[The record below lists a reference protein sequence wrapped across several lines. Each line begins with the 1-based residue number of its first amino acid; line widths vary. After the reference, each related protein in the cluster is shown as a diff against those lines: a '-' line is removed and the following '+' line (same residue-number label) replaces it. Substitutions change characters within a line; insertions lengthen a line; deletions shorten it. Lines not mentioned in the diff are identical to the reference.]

1 MDIDNTHFYKDKPIF
16 GLDIGFSSIKIM
28 QLEHRGDQHK
38 VVGYGIGAFDSSAI
52 KDGVIVNYEL
62 IAKAAVDLFKNNIV
76 GEITTK
82 RVALGIPSIRTF
94 THNFVLPPLKDDEID
109 EAVILEAEQN
119 LPVPMADL
127 YLDYSVIVND
137 SKSVEILAIA
147 VPKKIVDSHLKLL
160 RILDL
165 EPVIF
170 DTSINAAGRL
180 FDRREE
186 HSDIPAVLIDF
197 GSISADITIRDKT
210 NIITGTIPSGGDTF
224 TEILAKNLKVSLE
237 EAHVIKTKYGIG
249 KSKKQDKIME
259 ILKPE
264 LDQLVREVR
273 RMIRYYEERSG
284 SKAKVGQIIT
294 MGGGSNMPGLS
305 GYLTDVLRLP
315 VRMSEPWQGL
325 KLGRLN
331 PPNENE
337 KSVYVTVA
345 GLCFIDPKDIFA

>member
-1 MDIDNTHFYKDKPIF
+1 MDIDNTHFYKDKPLF
-16 GLDIGFSSIKIM
+16 GLDIGFSSIKVM
-28 QLEHRGDQHK
+28 QLEHHGDQHR

-52 KDGVIVNYEL
+52 KDGVIVDYESL
-62 IAKAAVDLFKNNIV
+62 AQATLNLFKKNIV

-94 THNFVLPPLKDDEID
+94 THTFVLPPIEDSELH
-109 EAVILEAEQN
+109 EAVMLEAEQN
-119 LPVPMADL
+119 IPVPIGEL
-127 YLDYSVIVND
+127 YLDYSVVSKND
-137 SKSVEILAIA
+137 KTTEILTVAI
-147 VPKKIVDSHLKLL
+147 PKKIVDSHLNFLK
-160 RILDL
+160 ILGL

-170 DTSINAAGRL
+170 DTSISAAGRL
-180 FDRREE
+180 FDQKEE

-210 NIITGTIPSGGDTF
+210 NVITGTIPSGGDTF
-224 TEILAKNLKVSLE
+224 TEILAKNLNVSKE
-237 EAHVIKTKYGIG
+237 EAHVIKTKYGIS
-249 KSKKQDKIME
+249 KSKKQDKILE

-284 SKAKVGQIIT
+284 SKSKVGQIIT

-325 KLGRLN
+325 SLHRLHA
-331 PPNENE
+331 PNENE

-345 GLCFIDPKDIFA
+345 GLCFINPKEIF

>member
-1 MDIDNTHFYKDKPIF
+1 MDKNSSYFYKDKPIF
-16 GLDIGFSSIKIM
+16 GLDIGFSSIKVM
-28 QLEHRGDQHK
+28 QLEHRGDQHR
-38 VVGYGIGAFDSSAI
+38 VVGYGIGGFDSSAI
-52 KDGVIVNYEL
+52 KDGVIVDYDL
-62 IAKAAVDLFKNNIV
+62 LAQATQQLFKKNIV

-94 THNFVLPPLKDDEID
+94 THTFVLPPIKDSELH
-109 EAVILEAEQN
+109 EAVMLEAEQN
-119 LPVPMADL
+119 IPVPIGDL
-127 YLDYSVIVND
+127 YLDYSVIAKGG
-137 SKSVEILAIA
+137 KSTEILAVA
-147 VPKKIVDSHLKLL
+147 VPKKIVDSHLAFL
-160 RILDL
+160 RIIGL
-165 EPVIF
+165 EPVVF

-180 FDRREE
+180 FDQREE

-197 GSISADITIRDKT
+197 GSLSADITIRDKT
-210 NIITGTIPSGGDTF
+210 NIVTGTMPGGGDTF
-224 TEILAKNLKVSLE
+224 TEILAKNLKVSKE

-249 KSKKQDKIME
+249 KSKKQDKILE

-325 KLGRLN
+325 ELHRLS
-331 PPNENE
+331 PPSENE

-345 GLCFIDPKDIFA
+345 GLCFINPKEIF